1 MESKKI
7 RLYLIGISIFIIVFD
22 VLYVFW
28 GLDYFLGLDD
38 FIREIY
44 WFFLVPVLLIFN
56 FKYNNIIPNII
67 LFIYEIF
74 LFVCNL
80 LNFIIFFYESTL
92 AEFGV
97 QCDLILVFLPLPDFI
112 YYMLALFFQPL
123 TVGIAVA
130 IILGIIKITK
140 KSAQKN

>member
-7 RLYLIGISIFIIVFD
+7 RLYLIGASIFIIVFD
-22 VLYVFW
+22 IILGYK
-28 GLDYFLGLDD
+28 GAGYFL
-38 FIREIY
+38 REIY

-56 FKYNNIIPNII
+56 SKYNNIIPNII

-80 LNFIIFFYESTL
+80 LTFIIFFYESTL
-92 AEFGV
+92 AQFAV
-97 QCDLILVFLPLPDFI
+97 HCVFITLILPMPDII
-112 YYMLALFFQPL
+112 YYIFMLFFQPL
-123 TVGIAVA
+123 TVSIAVA
-130 IILGIIKITK
+130 IVLGIIKLIK

>member
-7 RLYLIGISIFIIVFD
+7 RPYLISISISIIV
-22 VLYVFW
+22 
-28 GLDYFLGLDD
+28 LDIILGYEDAGYFL
-38 FIREIY
+38 REIY

-56 FKYNNIIPNII
+56 SKYNNKILNII

-92 AEFGV
+92 AQFGV

-123 TVGIAVA
+123 TVSIAVA
-130 IILGIIKITK
+130 IVLGIIKITK

>member
-7 RLYLIGISIFIIVFD
+7 KLYLIGISIFIIVLD
-22 VLYVFW
+22 VFLGYKDS
-28 GLDYFLGLDD
+28 GYFL
-38 FIREIY
+38 REIC

-56 FKYNNIIPNII
+56 SKYNNKIPNII

-80 LNFIIFFYESTL
+80 LSFCLFFYEGTL
-92 AEFGV
+92 AQFAV
-97 QCDLILVFLPLPDFI
+97 HCDIITLILPIPDLI
-112 YYMLALFFQPL
+112 YYMLMFFFQPL
-123 TVGIAVA
+123 TVSITVA
-130 IILGIIKITK
+130 IVLGIIKITE